1 METEG
6 KGRRAVCQVNYIMW
20 ESTQRS
26 KCLSP
31 GWDERGPIFVVHV
44 VLLSYD
50 PHHVTTSV
58 MIYDNNSTHSPH
70 SSSCV

>member
-6 KGRRAVCQVNYIMW
+6 KGRRAICQVNYIMW

-26 KCLSP
+26 KCFSP
-31 GWDERGPIFVVHV
+31 GWDERGPIFGVH

-58 MIYDNNSTHSPH
+58 MIYDNSSTHSPH